1 MRRLLLVVA
10 GALAVSVVWAGVQ
23 PRPAS
28 AAAHRRHR
36 HKKPS
41 HIVVLAIGDRATLS
55 DDGLSVDI
63 PVTITCRD
71 ASPAPIHLTLQQNA
85 VTGAGHSGTDY
96 KCNHQ
101 AQRVVV
107 PVNATSPFK
116 KGSAMASVSVTLHT
130 STGGSSSTSHSGSVQ
145 LV

>member
-10 GALAVSVVWAGVQ
+10 VALAVSLVWAGAQ
-23 PRPAS
+23 ASTAS
-28 AAAHRRHR
+28 AAARRRHR
-36 HKKPS
+36 HKPS
-41 HIVVLAIGDRATLS
+41 HIVVLAIGDKGTLS
-55 DDGLSVDI
+55 DDGMSVDV

-101 AQRVVV
+101 AQRVIV
-107 PVNATSPFK
+107 PVSSTSPFR

-130 STGGSSSTSHSGSVQ
+130 TTGGSSSTSHSGSVQ